1 MIETYLVT
9 FVKAL
14 KVKSRMG
21 DGTGG
26 TGQHRLGVRQ
36 KGSGVLRR
44 FGVFVRVPGASSV
57 EESEPARRG
66 NPRRLAMLASRF

>member
-1 MIETYLVT
+1 MIETYPVT

-14 KVKSRMG
+14 KAKSWRG

-26 TGQHRLGVRQ
+26 TGQHRLLVRQ

-44 FGVFVRVPGASSV
+44 FGVFVSVPGASAV
-57 EESEPARRG
+57 EECESARRG
-66 NPRRLAMLASRF
+66 